1 MTGSAAFGRMHGKIC
16 TREIGAY
23 STLGKDHP
31 R

>member
-1 MTGSAAFGRMHGKIC
+1 MTGSAAFERMLGKIC

-23 STLGKDHP
+23 STFRKAHP